1 MDNCIFC
8 KIIRGEIPSQ
18 KVFEN
23 EGYFAFRDIHPQ
35 AKTHVLVI
43 PKTHVKNVLEADE
56 ALLGGLFH
64 TAAQVARQEGL
75 NEGFRLVTN
84 CGKHG
89 AQSVEHLHVHVL
101 GGEQL
106 GEDMRGK

>member
-23 EGYFAFRDIHPQ
+23 ERYFAFRDIHPQ

-43 PKTHVKNVLEADE
+43 PKTHVKNVLEAD
-56 ALLGGLFH
+56 GY
-64 TAAQVARQEGL
+64 TV
-75 NEGFRLVTN
+75 NCRLA
-84 CGKHG
+84 G
-89 AQSVEHLHVHVL
+89 
-101 GGEQL
+101 L
-106 GEDMRGK
+106 GEYPGIRAIFAAHAQAAARE

>member
-23 EGYFAFRDIHPQ
+23 ERYFAFRDIHPQ

-75 NEGFRLVTN
+75 NE
-84 CGKHG
+84 
-89 AQSVEHLHVHVL
+89 
-101 GGEQL
+101 
-106 GEDMRGK
+106 

>member
-23 EGYFAFRDIHPQ
+23 ERYFAFRDIHPQ

-64 TAAQVARQEGL
+64 TIER
-75 NEGFRLVTN
+75 RIP
-84 CGKHG
+84 
-89 AQSVEHLHVHVL
+89 L
-101 GGEQL
+101 GDQL
-106 GEDMRGK
+106 RKTWRTVG